1 MYIKCDIFIYFL
13 SLQRDDLNNH
23 FHKLGYYREVPTP
36 ELLREAQGVF
46 RKLDWDRPI
55 DDDGNVVPSPPMT
68 SKDDVKDEEAFSVL
82 DEHAVKVCAN
92 VYSLVIYLRN
102 AYMYHWGGLCILR
115 KQATNPYK
123 QIKYIT

>member
-1 MYIKCDIFIYFL
+1 M
-13 SLQRDDLNNH
+13 
-23 FHKLGYYREVPTP
+23 
-36 ELLREAQGVF
+36 REAQGVF

-102 AYMYHWGGLCILR
+102 AYMYHWGGLCILQ
-115 KQATNPYK
+115 K
-123 QIKYIT
+123 